1 MPVGQLLIDGR
12 RYMIVEESEYSR
24 LLSGSSGAPVVS
36 EKELPPLPK
45 ADADGNVPAMEYARA
60 SLARKLII
68 ERRARGWT
76 QGELARRSGVRVET
90 INRLEKAR
98 HTADPATARKI
109 QNALDSGRQR
119 SSPARKTG

>member
-1 MPVGQLLIDGR
+1 
-12 RYMIVEESEYSR
+12 
-24 LLSGSSGAPVVS
+24 VS